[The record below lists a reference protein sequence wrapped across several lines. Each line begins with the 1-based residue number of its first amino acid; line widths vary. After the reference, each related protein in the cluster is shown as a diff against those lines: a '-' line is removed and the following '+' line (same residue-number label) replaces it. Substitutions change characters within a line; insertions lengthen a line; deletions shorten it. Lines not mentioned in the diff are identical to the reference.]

1 MFTFCGQLVDEDL
14 KATSKASETGPAP
27 KAAASKISLIKPN
40 TLLIAVQKPKLIKAF
55 CIEFFMI

>member
-1 MFTFCGQLVDEDL
+1 MLGNL
-14 KATSKASETGPAP
+14 KATKKASETGPAP